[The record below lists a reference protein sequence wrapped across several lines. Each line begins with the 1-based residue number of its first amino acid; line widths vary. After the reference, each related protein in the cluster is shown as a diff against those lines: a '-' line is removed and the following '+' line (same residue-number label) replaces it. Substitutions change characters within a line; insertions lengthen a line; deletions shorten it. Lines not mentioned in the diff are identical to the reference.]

1 MKRKFKVKKD
11 INFREYMALYGY
23 KTLISLF
30 VSLIF
35 FLIYIYLK
43 EFVFIEYINALTYIV
58 FFNIFI
64 AGLSFCTNLGF
75 FDIFAYNFLRT
86 RNYLNKYR
94 DENISRLN
102 GTYDYTKSKE
112 FKRKSNKFVPF
123 TYLFVSLLF
132 LIPLIILYIIYRVNI
147 VWHFL
152 NHR

>member
-1 MKRKFKVKKD
+1 MHSKMVSLLKSEFIFIVFLK
-11 INFREYMALYGY
+11 L
-23 KTLISLF
+23 LITCSSHRLLWDDF
-30 VSLIF
+30 ISLIF

-147 VWHFL
+147 V
-152 NHR
+152 

>member
-1 MKRKFKVKKD
+1 MKRKLKVKKD
-11 INFREYMALYGY
+11 ITFREYMALYGY

-30 VSLIF
+30 ISLIF

-112 FKRKSNKFVPF
+112 FKRKSNSAA
-123 TYLFVSLLF
+123 L
-132 LIPLIILYIIYRVNI
+132 
-147 VWHFL
+147 
-152 NHR
+152 